1 MTTLYR
7 LQCKDCPEWFAYSEE
22 AARQDR
28 LLGRTPPE
36 RCPACRQ
43 KHRREYQSLGMSH
56 YDVLQ
61 LRTDGV
67 GGLAHFRRPRAEP
80 KTLETRRLAI
90 DPFPI
95 EAIIGAPDRAGSLLH
110 GLLRDQRRVHLVVGP
125 TGSGK
130 STWLPFRL
138 LTCAELV
145 ARGPIVITQPR
156 IPATEGPAKF
166 VGKLYYGEGVEPAVG
181 PGLAVGY
188 RYSEIGDTMR
198 DSANRLLFT
207 TDGTLLGWL
216 QSGEIRRYSVVMIDE
231 AHERSVNID
240 KILALLRL
248 KLPEWPHLQV
258 IIASAT
264 VDSEVFLNY
273 FGGSEQVAVYQSR
286 GFTYPIL
293 EVFADESLVH
303 CPDEIWTKACQPAG
317 GVISYGFSEIVRE
330 LWTKAFQPAAESA
343 NSVWREVSEDTRT
356 RHLLGPPCWH
366 HSGFPDYRLRYYRQ
380 FEALILQGPMS
391 NDEQRLLQIGD
402 EAWQAVVAALA
413 DAGRRERR
421 IGNEACAPI
430 TESIRGKHKQAEPGQ
445 PVRVDANTRNRLI
458 HASVD
463 TVLSLIER
471 DRAEAGHRLT
481 RWERRAAYGWPDLH
495 RPLPVGHILI
505 FLPTSIDIEQ
515 CVELIEGELEQRGW
529 REDNRVLRFYK
540 DAPVEEKRQATA
552 ECAPDERLRR
562 IVVGSNL
569 AETSLTLHGLTY
581 VVDSGLICEEYFDPE
596 QGKQLPTILHS
607 QAGCRQRVGRVG
619 RKEPGEAY
627 RLYTRDELLQQAPF
641 TTPQIARCNAETV
654 VLDLIRAGLP
664 PDPSA
669 LNRGLINP
677 PIRSELDRAFAVL
690 RHYQAVD
697 EDGDVTHRGEELAT
711 IEGQSFLDA
720 QLRCEADR
728 FGVLW
733 EMAVFLAFLQ
743 LGDTAAPLRK
753 IGTTKRRPS
762 RWKWLALWDPT
773 ARAIPDDAEEDAPS
787 DTVRSPWRNPYVLG
801 DVLLKRQHLL
811 QDCLDDLELYLRI
824 WQGWHAQSAPE
835 ARRRWA
841 HRHGVSH
848 AALVKVESLLG
859 LGPKDEKGLLHR
871 FWDMRRKGVMQRD
884 VDFTRLDTVRFLY
897 AAASPER
904 IFERVN
910 TNQFSQYRG
919 PAEQPLAFL
928 HGESVWNAADARLQ
942 RFGREIERRFCVAA
956 IKPKGRIRELRHVV
970 WLDPDWLQSE
980 QPPSFTESPL
990 ALARRFAAHA
1000 DQARAW
1006 SGEQPFQS
1014 AEAKAGLP
1022 AKMPAIRI
1030 PKPDRIDQWW
1040 QRYRQAIDTGS
1051 KQSAELSNII
1061 SAPQVCSQTPVFV
1074 RLSPEC
1080 EIPLDE
1086 ASAALAAEQFAPGR
1100 TVQVRLLIDRGL
1112 LYGSLDAAR
1121 EQRAEVV
1128 PLHSQNRT
1136 ARPAS
1141 LPPVDLVVTA
1151 EVVAVVCG
1159 KRLHGFT
1166 ARIVSPEHTGCEIG
1180 IDSRLPESTL
1190 HREAAKG
1197 RRLQAKIKS
1206 LGKQHAFGRLQRWC
1220 DGGAIRTLAED
1231 WPVGT
1236 VLDAVVR
1243 GVHPKHDFLIQV
1255 DVPLSEHHRFRWC
1268 AKLGK
1273 EQPGNAREGRRLQIR
1288 VERWNPGSPWPHL
1301 KWLRWLD

>member
-22 AARQDR
+22 AAGQDR

-80 KTLETRRLAI
+80 KAIKTQRLAI

-95 EAIIGAPDRAGSLLH
+95 EAIIGAPDRPGSLLH
-110 GLLRDQRRVHLVVGP
+110 GLLSDQRKVHLVVGP

-138 LTCAELV
+138 LTCTKLV
-145 ARGPIVITQPR
+145 ARGPVVVTQPR

-166 VGKLYYGEGVEPAVG
+166 VGKLYYGDEVEPAVG

-273 FGGSEQVAVYQSR
+273 FGGSEQVAVYQST

-303 CPDEIWTKACQPAG
+303 CPDE
-317 GVISYGFSEIVRE
+317 
-330 LWTKAFQPAAESA
+330 LWTKICQSAAVTMNGA
-343 NSVWREVSEDTRT
+343 WQEVPEDTRT
-356 RHLLGPPCWH
+356 QHLLGPPCWH
-366 HSGFPDYRLRYYRQ
+366 HSDFQDYRLRYYRQ
-380 FEALILQGPMS
+380 FEALILRGPMS
-391 NDEQRLLQIGD
+391 SDKQRLLQVGD
-402 EAWQAVVAALA
+402 ASWQTVVTALA
-413 DAGRRERR
+413 EASQRERR
-421 IGNEACAPI
+421 IGNDSRAPI
-430 TESIRGKHKQAEPGQ
+430 TDSIRGKPMQAESGQ
-445 PVRVDANTRNRLI
+445 PVRVDANIRNRLI

-471 DRAEAGHRLT
+471 DRTEAEHRLA
-481 RWERRAAYGWPDLH
+481 RWERRQTYGWPDLH
-495 RPLPVGHILI
+495 RPLPVGHILV

-515 CVELIEGELEQRGW
+515 CVELIEAELEQRSW
-529 REDNRVLRFYK
+529 QEDNRVLRFYK

-552 ECAPDERLRR
+552 ECVPDERLRR
-562 IVVGSNL
+562 IVIGSNL

-627 RLYTRDELLQQAPF
+627 RLYTRDELRRQSPF

-664 PDPSA
+664 PDPET
-669 LNRGLINP
+669 LNTGLINP
-677 PIRSELDRAFAVL
+677 PIRSELDRAFGVL
-690 RHYQAVD
+690 QHYQAID

-711 IEGQSFLDA
+711 IEGQSFLEA

-743 LGDTAAPLRK
+743 IGDTAAPPRK
-753 IGTTKRRPS
+753 IGTNKRGPS
-762 RWKWLALWDPT
+762 RWKWLGLWDPT
-773 ARAIPDDAEEDAPS
+773 ARAISDDTEDDALPDKK
-787 DTVRSPWRNPYVLG
+787 RSPWHNPYVLG
-801 DVLLKRQHLL
+801 DVLLKRRHLL
-811 QDCLDDLELYLRI
+811 KDCLDDLELYLRI
-824 WQGWHAQSAPE
+824 WQGWHAQSTPE
-835 ARRRWA
+835 ARQHWA
-841 HRHGVSH
+841 QCHGVSH
-848 AALVKVESLLG
+848 AALLKVESLLG

-871 FWDMRRKGVMQRD
+871 FWDMQRKGVMQRD

-897 AAASPER
+897 AAACPER
-904 IFERVN
+904 LFERSQA
-910 TNQFSQYRG
+910 NQFSQYQG
-919 PAEQPLAFL
+919 PAKQPRAFL
-928 HGESVWNAADARLQ
+928 HGESVWHAADTRLQ

-956 IKPKGRIRELRHVV
+956 IKPKGQIRELRHVV

-980 QPPSFTESPL
+980 QPLSFNNSPL
-990 ALARRFAAHA
+990 VLARRFAMYA
-1000 DQARAW
+1000 DQVRAW
-1006 SGEQPFQS
+1006 LGEQPFQS

-1022 AKMPAIRI
+1022 MEMPAINI
-1030 PKPDRIDQWW
+1030 PTPDRIDQWR
-1040 QRYRQAIDTGS
+1040 QQHQQAIESGAM
-1051 KQSAELSNII
+1051 QSAKLSNII

-1080 EIPLDE
+1080 EIPLDV
-1086 ASAALAAEQFAPGR
+1086 ASATLAAEQLAPGS
-1100 TVQVRLLIDRGL
+1100 TVKVRLVMDQGL
-1112 LYGSLDAAR
+1112 LYGSLGTVSHPHK
-1121 EQRAEVV
+1121 QAEVV
-1128 PLHSQNRT
+1128 SL
-1136 ARPAS
+1136 RPPRPTS
-1141 LPPVDLVVTA
+1141 MPPVDLIVTA
-1151 EVVAVVCG
+1151 EVVKVVCE
-1159 KRLHGFT
+1159 KRLHGFI
-1166 ARIVSPEHTGCEIG
+1166 ARIVSPDHTGCEIG
-1180 IDSRLPESTL
+1180 IDYLLPETTL
-1190 HREAAKG
+1190 RREATTG

-1206 LGKQHAFGRLQRWC
+1206 RGKQRAFGRLQRWC
-1220 DGGAIRTLAED
+1220 DDGPVRTLTDD
-1231 WPVGT
+1231 WPIGT

-1243 GVHPKHDFLIQV
+1243 GVHPKHDFLIQI
-1255 DVPLSEHHRFRWC
+1255 DVPLSEHYRFRWS

-1273 EQPGNAREGRRLQIR
+1273 ERPEDAREGRQLQIR
-1288 VERWNPGSPWPHL
+1288 VTRWNPGSPWPHL
-1301 KWLRWLD
+1301 KLLRWLD

>member
-1 MTTLYR
+1 MTMLYR
-7 LQCKDCPEWFAYSEE
+7 QQCKDCPEWFAYSEE

-56 YDVLQ
+56 FDVLQ
-61 LRTDGV
+61 LRTDGF
-67 GGLAHFRRPRAEP
+67 GGLAHFSRRRAKP
-80 KTLETRRLAI
+80 KAIETQRLAI
-90 DPFPI
+90 KPFPI
-95 EAIIGAPDRAGSLLH
+95 EAIIGAPDRPGSLLH
-110 GLLRDQRRVHLVVGP
+110 GLLHDQRRVHLVVGP

-145 ARGPIVITQPR
+145 ARGPIVVTQPR

-166 VGKLYYGEGVEPAVG
+166 VGKLYYGDEVELTVG

-198 DSANRLLFT
+198 DSANSLLFT

-273 FGGSEQVAVYQSR
+273 FGGSGQVAVYQSK

-293 EVFADESLVH
+293 EVFADESLVY
-303 CPDEIWTKACQPAG
+303 CPDEIWTKICQP
-317 GVISYGFSEIVRE
+317 
-330 LWTKAFQPAAESA
+330 TKGNLNSA
-343 NSVWREVSEDTRT
+343 WREVSEVTRSQ
-356 RHLLGPPCWH
+356 HLLGPPCWY
-366 HSGFPDYRLRYYRQ
+366 HSGFPDYRLRYYQQ
-380 FEALILQGPMS
+380 FEALILRGPMS
-391 NDEQRLLQIGD
+391 SDEQLLLLQVGD
-402 EAWQAVVAALA
+402 ASWQSVVAALTEA
-413 DAGRRERR
+413 SVRERR
-421 IGNEACAPI
+421 LGNNLRTPI
-430 TESIRGKHKQAEPGQ
+430 TDSIRGKQSQAESGQ
-445 PVRVDANTRNRLI
+445 PLRVSANTRNRLI

-471 DRAEAGHRLT
+471 DRTAAGQRLV
-481 RWERRAAYGWPDLH
+481 RWERRRTYGWQDLN
-495 RPLPVGHILI
+495 RPLSVGHILV

-515 CVELIEGELEQRGW
+515 CVELIEAELEQRGW
-529 REDNRVLRFYK
+529 QQDNRVLRFYK
-540 DAPVEEKRQATA
+540 DAPSEEKQLATA
-552 ECAPDERLRR
+552 ECAPDEMLRR

-581 VVDSGLICEEYFDPE
+581 VVDSGLICEEYFDPD

-627 RLYTRDELLQQAPF
+627 RLYTRDELRLQASF

-664 PDPSA
+664 PDPEA
-669 LNRGLINP
+669 LNTGLINP
-677 PIRSELDRAFAVL
+677 PIRSELDRAFGVL

-711 IEGQSFLDA
+711 IEGQSFLEA

-733 EMAVFLAFLQ
+733 EMAIFLAFLQ
-743 LGDTAAPLRK
+743 LGDTTAPPRK
-753 IGTTKRRPS
+753 IGMTNRSPS

-773 ARAIPDDAEEDAPS
+773 ARAIPDDAEDDAPP
-787 DTVRSPWRNPYVLG
+787 DKKRSPWHNPYVLG
-801 DVLLKRQHLL
+801 DVLLKRRHLL

-824 WQGWHAQSAPE
+824 WQGWHAQSTPN
-835 ARRRWA
+835 ARQSWA
-841 HRHGVSH
+841 LHHGISH
-848 AALVKVESLLG
+848 AALLKVESLLG

-871 FWDMRRKGVMQRD
+871 FWDMQRKGVMQRD

-897 AAASPER
+897 AAACPER
-904 IFERVN
+904 LFERVQAN
-910 TNQFSQYRG
+910 HFSQYRG
-919 PAEQPLAFL
+919 PVEQPLAFL
-928 HGESVWNAADARLQ
+928 HGESVWNGTGRQIQ
-942 RFGREIERRFCVAA
+942 RFGGKIERRFCVAA

-970 WLDPDWLQSE
+970 WLDPEWLQSE
-980 QPPSFTESPL
+980 QPPSFNDSPL
-990 ALARRFAAHA
+990 VLARRFAVHA
-1000 DQARAW
+1000 DQVRAW
-1006 SGEQPFQS
+1006 LGEQPFQS
-1014 AEAKAGLP
+1014 SEAKASLP
-1022 AKMPAIRI
+1022 MEMPAIEI
-1030 PKPDRIDQWW
+1030 PTPDRIDQW
-1040 QRYRQAIDTGS
+1040 QQQYQQAIDSGS
-1051 KQSAELSNII
+1051 MQSAELSNII

-1080 EIPLDE
+1080 EIPLDVV
-1086 ASAALAAEQFAPGR
+1086 SATLAAEQMAAGR
-1100 TVQVRLLIDRGL
+1100 TVQVRLAMDHGL
-1112 LYGSLDAAR
+1112 LYGSLDAAPHK
-1121 EQRAEVV
+1121 QAEVV
-1128 PLHSQNRT
+1128 PL
-1136 ARPAS
+1136 RPRSTS

-1151 EVVAVVCG
+1151 EVVNVVCG
-1159 KRLHGFT
+1159 NRLHGFI
-1166 ARIVSPEHTGCEIG
+1166 ARIVSPDHTGCEIS
-1180 IDSRLPESTL
+1180 IDYLLPESTL
-1190 HREAAKG
+1190 RREAAKG

-1206 LGKQHAFGRLQRWC
+1206 LGKQRAFGRLQRWC
-1220 DGGAIRTLAED
+1220 DDGPVRTLAED
-1231 WPVGT
+1231 WPIGT
-1236 VLDAVVR
+1236 VLDAVVLR
-1243 GVHPKHDFLIQV
+1243 VHPKHDFLIQV
-1255 DVPLSEHHRFRWC
+1255 DVPLSEHYRFLWS

-1273 EQPGNAREGRRLQIR
+1273 ERPENAREGRQLQIK
-1288 VERWNPGSPWPHL
+1288 VNRWNPGSPWPHL
-1301 KWLRWLD
+1301 KLVRWLD